1 MMISP
6 STGSTSLVS
15 SIYHNKN
22 SKSYKV
28 YNEHDYGAI
37 KAINIAAS
45 NAFAEKDA
53 MMVVIINTNITVFA
67 MLHVSSHFNVTL
79 IAEVKID

>member
-1 MMISP
+1 MMVPPCTSSASP
-6 STGSTSLVS
+6 VCC
-15 SIYHNKN
+15 IDHNKN

-28 YNEHDYGAI
+28 NNEHDYGAI

-67 MLHVSSHFNVTL
+67 MLHVSCHFNVTL
-79 IAEVKID
+79 ITVVHFD